1 MKPLGNSLKEKIT
14 VFALLM
20 LAYLG
25 VQPVFAKKNAKGF
38 VASRWTEAK
47 ANIWYA
53 QQPWMSGCDYIP
65 ATAINQIEMWSKN
78 TYDHPQIDKELG
90 WAEELGFKTMRV
102 FLSSVVY
109 AHDPQGLKE
118 RMNDFLTICD
128 RHGIRPLFVFFDDC
142 WNPESNYGKQPDPK
156 PGVHNSG
163 WVRDPSMSLRKDT
176 VTLYRNLS
184 KYVKD
189 ILTTFGKDKRVLLWD
204 LYNEPGNSDQKTA
217 SLPLLRKIFEWARS
231 VNPSQPL
238 TAGVWNLSKDFAP
251 LNAFQLENSDVISY
265 HNYDPAYKHS
275 EEIKYLQ
282 ALDRPL
288 VCTEYM
294 ARRNGSFF
302 SSVMPLLKANKV
314 VAINWGFVSGK
325 TNTIYAWDTP
335 IPDGHEPELWFHDIY
350 RQNKTP
356 FDPEEIK
363 LIKKLNGK

>member
-1 MKPLGNSLKEKIT
+1 
-14 VFALLM
+14 
-20 LAYLG
+20 
-25 VQPVFAKKNAKGF
+25 
-38 VASRWTEAK
+38 
-47 ANIWYA
+47 
-53 QQPWMSGCDYIP
+53 
-65 ATAINQIEMWSKN
+65 
-78 TYDHPQIDKELG
+78 
-90 WAEELGFKTMRV
+90 
-102 FLSSVVY
+102 
-109 AHDPQGLKE
+109 
-118 RMNDFLTICD
+118 MNDFLTICD

-142 WNPESNYGKQPDPK
+142 WNAESSYGKQPEPK
-156 PGVHNSG
+156 VGIHNSG

-176 VTLYRNLS
+176 VTLYKNLS
-184 KYVKD
+184 IYVKD
-189 ILTTFGKDKRVLLWD
+189 ILTTFGQDKRILLWD

-217 SLPLLRKIFEWARS
+217 SLPLLRKVFEWARQ

-238 TAGVWNLSKDFAP
+238 TAGIWNLGKDFAP

-282 ALDRPL
+282 ALNRPL

-294 ARRNGSFF
+294 ARRGGSLF

-325 TNTIYAWDTP
+325 TNTIYAWGTP
-335 IPDGHEPELWFHDIY
+335 VPDGHEPELWFHDIY

-363 LIKKLNGK
+363 IIKKLNGK

>member
-1 MKPLGNSLKEKIT
+1 MKKERLSILT
-14 VFALLM
+14 ILL
-20 LAYLG
+20 LACLC
-25 VQPVFAKKNAKGF
+25 VMPASAKKRVKTTVGT
-38 VASRWTEAK
+38 RWTEAK
-47 ANIWYA
+47 ANAWYA
-53 QQPWMSGCDYIP
+53 QLPWLSGCDYIP
-65 ATAINQIEMWSKN
+65 ATAINQIEMWSKD

-109 AHDPQGLKE
+109 EHDPQGLKE

-142 WNPESNYGKQPDPK
+142 WNAESSYGKQPEPK
-156 PGVHNSG
+156 VGIHNSG
-163 WVRDPSMSLRKDT
+163 WLRDPSMSLRKDT
-176 VTLYRNLS
+176 VTLYKNLS
-184 KYVKD
+184 IYVKD
-189 ILTTFGKDKRVLLWD
+189 ILTTFGEDKRILLWD

-217 SLPLLRKIFEWARS
+217 SLPLLRKVFEWARQ

-238 TAGVWNLSKDFAP
+238 TAGIWNLGKDFAP

-282 ALDRPL
+282 ALNRPL

-294 ARRNGSFF
+294 ARRGGSLF

-325 TNTIYAWDTP
+325 TNTIYAWGTP
-335 IPDGHEPELWFHDIY
+335 VPDGHEPELWFHDIY

-363 LIKKLNGK
+363 IIKKLNGK